1 MKWDP
6 NDQSG
11 YVFEATVGV
20 LISFRLCMKRIQNQL
35 WQDHVDVNQID
46 IFEDRRAQDE
56 DRHCL
61 LRSFLVVQLHDQEAI
76 LEVEGHPDRHGM
88 PSPNQLFKAEQEFRS
103 RFDRRYLISYE
114 SGPAD
119 GSPGRFSEYRAYLTA
134 R

>member
-1 MKWDP
+1 LTSTK
-6 NDQSG
+6 
-11 YVFEATVGV
+11 
-20 LISFRLCMKRIQNQL
+20 
-35 WQDHVDVNQID
+35 ID
-46 IFEDRRAQDE
+46 ILRRE
-56 DRHCL
+56 EHKVKIRIPYCVL
-61 LRSFLVVQLHDQEAI
+61 SGGVQLHDQEAI

-119 GSPGRFSEYRAYLTA
+119 GSPGRFSEFRAYLTA

>member
-6 NDQSG
+6 NDQSA
-11 YVFEATVGV
+11 YVFEATVGA

-35 WQDHVDVNQID
+35 WQDHVDVNQNRYL
-46 IFEDRRAQDE
+46 EERRAQGE
-56 DRHCL
+56 DPHCYCVL
-61 LRSFLVVQLHDQEAI
+61 SGGVQLHDQEAI

-119 GSPGRFSEYRAYLTA
+119 GSPGRFSEFRAYLTA